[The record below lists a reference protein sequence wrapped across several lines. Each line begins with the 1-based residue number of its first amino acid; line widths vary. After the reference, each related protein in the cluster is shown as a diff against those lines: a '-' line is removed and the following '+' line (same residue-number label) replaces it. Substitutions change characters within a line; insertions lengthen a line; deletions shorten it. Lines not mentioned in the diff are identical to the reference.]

1 MTPRIIQRLVREDE
15 YAMFFALNELLFR
28 AHIEKIWGWHEAWQK
43 DKFQKVESAVKR
55 TCFWQET
62 KPRVMFKCFTQ
73 PIFFTSKASD

>member
-1 MTPRIIQRLVREDE
+1 MKHGKKTS
-15 YAMFFALNELLFR
+15 
-28 AHIEKIWGWHEAWQK
+28 
-43 DKFQKVESAVKR
+43 FQKVESAVKR